1 MEEKKF
7 NEEVKFQEEI
17 ARFIKQNRLA
27 SRVKASPA
35 LVNNS
40 VELQRRKAQSLSKAR
55 QTMNKLERDYEAQK
69 AQIEF
74 NVANKPLLVE

>member
-40 VELQRRKAQSLSKAR
+40 VELQRRKA
-55 QTMNKLERDYEAQK
+55 
-69 AQIEF
+69 
-74 NVANKPLLVE
+74 